1 MKFEIDFIYKTV
13 LIQAIENG
21 NKEMAKLLLL
31 WNKTDVNLFT
41 ISKKILIKLQIG
53 VFLIELRFKF

>member
-41 ISKKILIKLQIG
+41 ISKKNSNKITNWSFFNRIAI
-53 VFLIELRFKF
+53 